1 MNASTEDYEYL
12 KKLTVL
18 YVEDDEEILN
28 QSSQFL
34 SRFVGVL
41 LTARNGAEG
50 LAVYREHHPHI
61 VITDKQMP
69 VMDGLA
75 MASEI
80 RNLDRSV
87 PIIVLTSFEL
97 SDVLI
102 KSINISIDR
111 YITKPADG
119 FRLHQALLSCAPRLL
134 VEERRKLPQG
144 PPKDE
149 RQRLN
154 FILEGMRAGAWEWN
168 VQTGETVFNGCWT
181 ELIGYHLSEIS
192 PGSIATWTNLVHPDD
207 LIKRNELLQ
216 RHFRGESD
224 FYDCEVRMRHKNGQ
238 WVWMLDRGVVASRAE
253 DGKPLWM
260 FGAHMDITERKQMEE
275 MRRVSE
281 ERHRLLADNAS
292 DVIWTMGLDLKYTY
306 VSPSVAKL
314 RGYSPAEVMQQP
326 IEEALTPESY
336 LVAMGYFETIYN
348 SIQDGRPVENIRG
361 KLEQTCSDG
370 STVWTEITLSCIYD
384 SEGNFVEILGVTRD
398 ITELK
403 KTHRQFELMA
413 HYDALTNLPN
423 RTLFSDRFSQGLALA
438 KRHKTRL
445 ALLFMDLDNFKLIN
459 DNYGHA
465 VGDLILQ
472 ETAARMSCCVRSSDT
487 VGRIGGDEFVV
498 LLHDVGSDE
507 NALMLADKIRDAL
520 NQPFDVAGETFS
532 ISSSIGIAV
541 YPEHGSD
548 AIELYRNADRAMYH
562 VKECG
567 RNNVKVSNAEIL
579 PADPA

>member
-1 MNASTEDYEYL
+1 MNATAEDYEYL

-18 YVEDDEEILN
+18 YVEDDEKILE
-28 QSSQFL
+28 QSTQFL

-50 LAVYREHHPHI
+50 LAAYREHHPHI

-80 RNLDRSV
+80 RNLDSSV

-102 KSINISIDR
+102 KSINISVDK

-134 VEERRKLPQG
+134 AEKQIKSPQG

-149 RQRLN
+149 LQRLN
-154 FILEGMRAGAWEWN
+154 CILEGTRAGTWEWN
-168 VQTGETVFNGCWT
+168 VQTGETIFNGRWA
-181 ELIGYHLSEIS
+181 ELLGYHLNEIS
-192 PGSIATWTNLVHPDD
+192 PVSISTWINLVHPDD
-207 LIKRNELLQ
+207 LIKSNELLQ
-216 RHFRGESD
+216 KHFRGESD
-224 FYDCEVRMRHKNGQ
+224 CYECEARMRHKNGQ
-238 WVWMLDRGVVASRAE
+238 WVWMLDRGVVASWTE

-260 FGAHMDITERKQMEE
+260 FGTHMDITERKQMEE
-275 MRRVSE
+275 KLRVSE

-306 VSPSVAKL
+306 VSPSVVKL

-336 LVAMGYFETIYN
+336 LVAMGHFAAICN
-348 SIQDGRPVENIRG
+348 SIQAGRPLENMRG
-361 KLEQTCSDG
+361 KLEQTCKDG
-370 STVWTEITLSCIYD
+370 STVWTEVTVSCIYD
-384 SEGNFVEILGVTRD
+384 SEGNFLEILGVTRD

-403 KTHRQFELMA
+403 KTQQQLELMA

-423 RTLFSDRFSQGLALA
+423 RTLFSDLFSQGLALA
-438 KRHKTRL
+438 RRHNTRL

-459 DNYGHA
+459 DHYGHA

-472 ETAARMSCCVRSSDT
+472 EAAARMLFCVRGSDT
-487 VGRIGGDEFVV
+487 IGRIGGDEFVV

-507 NALMLADKIRDAL
+507 NAVTSADKILDAL
-520 NQPFDVAGETFS
+520 NQPFTVAGKTFS
-532 ISSSIGIAV
+532 ISSSVGIAI
-541 YPEHGSD
+541 YPEHGSE

-562 VKECG
+562 AKECG
-567 RNNVKVSNAEIL
+567 RNNVKVFHEDIL
-579 PADPA
+579 PVDPM

>member
-1 MNASTEDYEYL
+1 MNASAEDYEYL

-18 YVEDDEEILN
+18 YVEDDEEVLN

-50 LAVYREHHPHI
+50 LAAYREHHPHI

-97 SDVLI
+97 PDVLI

-119 FRLHQALLSCAPRLL
+119 FRLHQALLSCAPRLREDEQL
-134 VEERRKLPQG
+134 KPPQG
-144 PPKDE
+144 ELKDDL
-149 RQRLN
+149 RRLN
-154 FILEGMRAGAWEWN
+154 CILEGTRAGTWEWN
-168 VQTGETVFNGCWT
+168 VQTGETIFNGRWA
-181 ELIGYHLSEIS
+181 ELVGYHLDEIS
-192 PGSIATWTNLVHPDD
+192 PVSISTWINLVHPDD
-207 LIKRNELLQ
+207 LIKSNELLH

-224 FYDCEVRMRHKNGQ
+224 CYECEVRMRHKNGQ
-238 WVWMLDRGVVASRAE
+238 WVWMLDRGVVASRTD

-275 MRRVSE
+275 MLRVSE

-336 LVAMGYFETIYN
+336 LVAMEHFATICT
-348 SIQDGRPVENIRG
+348 SIQAGRPVENIRG

-370 STVWTEITLSCIYD
+370 STVWTEITVSCIYN
-384 SEGNFVEILGVTRD
+384 SEGTFVEILGVTRD

-403 KTHRQFELMA
+403 KTQQQLELMA

-423 RTLFSDRFSQGLALA
+423 RSLFSDLFSQGLALA
-438 KRHKTRL
+438 RRHNTRL
-445 ALLFMDLDNFKLIN
+445 ALLFMDIDNFKLIN

-472 ETAARMSCCVRSSDT
+472 EVAARMLCCIRASDT
-487 VGRIGGDEFVV
+487 IGRIGGDEFVV

-507 NALMLADKIRDAL
+507 NAVTSADKIRDVL
-520 NQPFDVAGETFS
+520 NQSFGVAGKTFS
-532 ISSSIGIAV
+532 ISSSIGIAI
-541 YPEHGSD
+541 YPEHGSE
-548 AIELYRNADRAMYH
+548 AIELSRNADRAMYH
-562 VKECG
+562 AKECG
-567 RNNVKVSNAEIL
+567 RNNVKVFNAGIL

>member
-168 VQTGETVFNGCWT
+168 VQTGETIFNGCWA
-181 ELIGYHLSEIS
+181 ELIGYHLGEIS
-192 PGSIATWTNLVHPDD
+192 PGSITTWTNLVHPDD

-326 IEEALTPESY
+326 LEEALTPESY
-336 LVAMGYFETIYN
+336 LVAMGHFATIYN
-348 SIQDGRPVENIRG
+348 SIQAGRPVEDIRG

-370 STVWTEITLSCIYD
+370 STVWTEITVSCIYD

-413 HYDALTNLPN
+413 HYDALTNLP
-423 RTLFSDRFSQGLALA
+423 TGLCS
-438 KRHKTRL
+438 
-445 ALLFMDLDNFKLIN
+445 LIVFHRAWRWPN
-459 DNYGHA
+459 GTKP
-465 VGDLILQ
+465 GWRCCLWISTIL
-472 ETAARMSCCVRSSDT
+472 S
-487 VGRIGGDEFVV
+487 
-498 LLHDVGSDE
+498 
-507 NALMLADKIRDAL
+507 
-520 NQPFDVAGETFS
+520 
-532 ISSSIGIAV
+532 
-541 YPEHGSD
+541 
-548 AIELYRNADRAMYH
+548 
-562 VKECG
+562 
-567 RNNVKVSNAEIL
+567 
-579 PADPA
+579 